1 MWGCGDNLTLMH
13 PDIVP
18 KLMNTLPLLFNKNDD
33 SECRVV
39 GTRGK
44 LDNQNEEMKM
54 EININ
59 KVKKNVLQKL
69 RF

>member
-33 SECRVV
+33 SERRVV

-59 KVKKNVLQKL
+59 KVKKKVLEKL